1 MVRFQINAEVRE
13 YLPDNGE
20 RQRKEDKQPC
30 LRPFLSNRK
39 ALCSYQ
45 ATQRKYNHF
54 FCFQLCFSSQKQS
67 ISYLFLL
74 YTSQRG
80 IITVILLLFCHFL
93 SHKKI
98 KTHNASNCRK
108 RQKAEEN
115 RFSSA
120 SLNRYSLIHTEVANK
135 AFICFVLNY

>member
-39 ALCSYQ
+39 ALCSFQ

-54 FCFQLCFSSQKQS
+54 FLFSA
-67 ISYLFLL
+67 LF
-74 YTSQRG
+74 
-80 IITVILLLFCHFL
+80 FL
-93 SHKKI
+93 SKAEYFLSVFVIYLTKRDNNSYSLIILSLPVAQKI